1 MSKEEILNILK
12 QKNIISSNNKKKFCW
27 KKYWDS
33 EIEIIFDEF
42 KKSYRSEDEAW
53 FCLLHNVEPYKC
65 EICGNIAKFTGSIKS
80 KILGYNTTCEF
91 CSPNKVKN
99 KLEKFSQTINKRT
112 NEDRKK
118 IIEKRKKTNLK
129 KYGDENY
136 TLFGSDKF
144 KQTLK
149 EKYGDEHFNNREKY
163 KETCL
168 ERYGVTCNL
177 SLNSSERSQKIWDER
192 YNEIINKIKQ
202 TNLLNYGV
210 EFPGQSQ
217 IVIDKI
223 INKKKVNVSD
233 IEKLYNCTQQRK
245 LFKKYGQGW
254 KALHLEKIIIGGRK
268 FISNDYISLIEKYNN
283 ESHNKNLYVS
293 IEEKELLNYIK
304 SIYKYEIFENVT
316 NIISNNNYRYYE
328 LDIYLPKE
336 KIAFEFNGIYWHSI
350 NYKDKYYHQRKT
362 LLCYA
367 QNVQLIHI
375 WENDWNNNK
384 DKIKKQIKELLSGK
398 DCSKYNWI
406 SIHDYHNYKLSEPE
420 EIHINNLTIYNE
432 GKFIKNI

>member
-33 EIEIIFDEF
+33 EIAVIFDEF

-336 KIAFEFNGIYWHSI
+336 KIAFEFNGIYWHST
-350 NYKDKYYHQRKT
+350 NYKDKYYNQRKT

-367 QNVQLIHI
+367 
-375 WENDWNNNK
+375 
-384 DKIKKQIKELLSGK
+384 
-398 DCSKYNWI
+398 
-406 SIHDYHNYKLSEPE
+406 
-420 EIHINNLTIYNE
+420 
-432 GKFIKNI
+432 